1 MKIATNNQLAH
12 LQVEYDETLQQCQI
26 LSNQLGCKKQE
37 YSMLLNYLNVN
48 GGDRDARQRLRDT
61 QKGIRHIESELRKNN
76 QRIMSLQRRIQIERN
91 KIAMGR

>member
-26 LSNQLGCKKQE
+26 LSNQLSYKRQE
-37 YSMLLNYLNVN
+37 YTVLANYLNVN
-48 GGDRDARQRLRDT
+48 SGDQSARKRFREI

-76 QRIMSLQRRIQIERN
+76 QRIASLQRRIQIEHN
-91 KIAMGR
+91 KTMMGR